1 MFDFLDKTGLKT
13 VLEQIKAK
21 FPSSLP
27 ANGGNADTVDGLHAD
42 EIYRSNLVAVDLN
55 TIVGNGCYAVTP
67 DALNAPFKSWFT
79 LRVDCFNNGQF
90 IIQTVYQIGDTTN
103 TLSYVRNFTNGN
115 WSDWKEISTT
125 PIKSTGWITT
135 PTNVNGEIYLPEGNS
150 RKYLSFCSQG
160 SFSFIFH
167 TGSTYVV
174 QIRDGNMAIVQ
185 STPITYIAFYID

>member
-1 MFDFLDKTGLKT
+1 MFDLLDKTGLKT

-27 ANGGNADTVDGLHAD
+27 ANGGNADTVDGKHAED
-42 EIYRSNLVAVDLN
+42 FIYPRAMLSNIDLN
-55 TIVGNGCYAVTP
+55 TILYPCSALIYGDCTNIPPVSSWGTLLCYSGGTGSHVQ
-67 DALNAPFKSWFT
+67 LW
-79 LRVDCFNNGQF
+79 V
-90 IIQTVYQIGDTTN
+90 
-103 TLSYVRNFTNGN
+103 SYVNDSMFIRHYDGN
-115 WSDWKEISTT
+115 NWGNWKEISTT